1 MITKEEIIE
10 ALKTCMDPEIQI
22 DVWTLGL
29 IYNIDITESI
39 EAEKDGKKQSDIKI
53 TMTFTT
59 PMCPYGPMLMDD
71 IYKRLNDIEG
81 VGKVKI
87 DITFDPPWKPS
98 DELRSMLG
106 V

>member
-1 MITKEEIIE
+1 MVSKEEIIE
-10 ALKTCMDPEIQI
+10 ALKTCLDPEIQI

-29 IYNIDITESI
+29 IYNIDITG
-39 EAEKDGKKQSDIKI
+39 KDVKI

-71 IYKRLNDIEG
+71 IYKRVSGIES
-81 VGKVKI
+81 VDKVKI